1 MRLLTFVCFGTLAVV
16 VGNYFYSQG
25 FRLSGLAMGQSPA
38 STNALSGNLA
48 DLTALS
54 DRFESVARLV
64 LPSVVSIE
72 AKKPVTNNATGTTL
86 RTTEDSGTGVIVAA
100 IDGPGIVVITNNHV
114 VAGARP
120 DQVHINLADGRLL
133 RPTAVLGDPE
143 TDVAVLKVEGVNLP
157 QATFGDSDRSRIGQ
171 WVLAL
176 GSPFGLSQSVTHG
189 IISARDRGQV
199 MLGNSIR
206 VKDFIQTDAAI
217 NPGSSGGPLVN
228 LNGEIIGIN
237 TAIASQSGSSAG
249 VSFSIP
255 SNLVRRVA
263 RQLLTTGVVA
273 HGYLGLQL
281 NAGFEPANAISL
293 GLPRAQGAKID
304 GVMPESP
311 AAKAGLRANDVV
323 LQVESVPVRNDN
335 HLINL
340 ISMMPVGQKVT
351 LQVWR
356 ERKAI
361 AVEAIVGDWNSSAAK
376 NRTKATS
383 AP

>member
-1 MRLLTFVCFGTLAVV
+1 MRLLTFVCLGALAVV
-16 VGNYFYSQG
+16 IGNYVYSQG
-25 FRLSGLAMGQSPA
+25 FRLSGTAMGQSPA
-38 STNALSGNLA
+38 SNNGLSGTIA

-54 DRFESVARLV
+54 DRFESVARFV

-72 AKKPVTNNATGTTL
+72 AKKPVTTNATGTTL

-263 RQLLTTGVVA
+263 KQLLTTGVVA

-281 NAGFEPANAISL
+281 NAAFEPASAISL

-340 ISMMPVGQKVT
+340 ISMMPVGQKVK